1 MHLSQPIRNGP
12 RVQRPVGFTL
22 LEVLLTLAVLAAIAA
37 LVVPMFGD
45 LLADRRLARGGEV
58 VRVEMTRARLE
69 AMRSGRTQMMR
80 IQLGTGEFAVQP
92 WYSAEDMT
100 ETAEMTGSGAALL
113 SGGTPM
119 AAPNLPPGQMQQPVE
134 SETLPE
140 GITFAD
146 VRVEA
151 TARSMV
157 VQMQSGTAVASATQD
172 VPGSAQP
179 ILFYADGTTS
189 TAAVTVI
196 DQTVGRV
203 TVALRGLTGE
213 ATPSEI
219 MP

>member
-1 MHLSQPIRNGP
+1 MHFSQPIRNGP
-12 RVQRPVGFTL
+12 GAQRSVGFTL

-69 AMRSGRTQMMR
+69 AMRSGRTQMMQ
-80 IQLGTGEFAVQP
+80 IQLGSGAFSVQP

-119 AAPNLPPGQMQQPVE
+119 AAPTLPPGQMQQPVE

-146 VRVEA
+146 VRVET
-151 TARSMV
+151 TARSMA
-157 VQMQSGTAVASATQD
+157 VQMQSGTAGASALQD
-172 VPGSAQP
+172 AAGSVQP

-189 TAAVTVI
+189 TAAVTVM

-213 ATPSEI
+213 ATLSEI